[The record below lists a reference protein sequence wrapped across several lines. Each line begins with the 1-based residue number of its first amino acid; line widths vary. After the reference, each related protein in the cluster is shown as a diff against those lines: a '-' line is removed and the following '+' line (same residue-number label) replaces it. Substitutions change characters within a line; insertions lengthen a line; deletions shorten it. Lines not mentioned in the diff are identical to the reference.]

1 MRKRGV
7 TLLELLV
14 AMGISSILMTT
25 VMVLYNRG
33 MIEVQHSSGRVELL
47 RRGRGL
53 LERMQPILCSAVK
66 PRREAAQEAIYVPD
80 VPVDDLIDN
89 GKLATDKSFHQVVFA
104 TPVNHLS
111 PGPLPTA
118 RELTFSPKYYL
129 YEIAQVPGEKPGQG
143 SQVVLRRVN
152 SVAVNTGFSPH
163 QFAVSA
169 DQTVAPRVLGRD
181 IDWLNIRYVRA
192 GALQVQVL
200 LSSER
205 IQDESQR
212 SRARRMTPYTVEV
225 SSLIQIPYY
234 NNN

>member
-1 MRKRGV
+1 VRKRGL
-7 TLLELLV
+7 TLIELLV

-25 VMVLYNRG
+25 VVVLYGRG

-53 LERMQPILCSAVK
+53 LERIQPLLCSAVK

-104 TPVNHLS
+104 TPVNHLA

-118 RELTFSPKYYL
+118 RELTFNPKYYL
-129 YEIAQVPGEKPGQG
+129 YEIAQVPGEKAGQG
-143 SQVVLRRVN
+143 NQVVLRRVSN
-152 SVAVNTGFSPH
+152 VVVNTAFNPH
-163 QFAVSA
+163 QFAVTA
-169 DQTVAPRVLGRD
+169 DQSVAPRVLGRD
-181 IDWLNIRYVRA
+181 IDWLNVRYVRA

-200 LSSER
+200 ISSDR
-205 IQDESQR
+205 IQDEGQR
-212 SRARRMTPYTVEV
+212 SRAKRMAPYTVEV

-234 NNN
+234 SNN